1 MGVIRS
7 ASWLPKA
14 QPISGI
20 RAWNPPK
27 NSEMTAACLMF
38 RRLMPKPLQTETAK
52 ASMESPTPIKNN
64 SANPTMIL
72 SS

>member
-1 MGVIRS
+1 MS
-7 ASWLPKA
+7 
-14 QPISGI
+14 
-20 RAWNPPK
+20 AWNPPK